1 MSQFVNYLR
10 SIASNKKTLE
20 GLIIIVITI
29 VIWVVYNNL
38 VATGKNPGVVY
49 VAKKALYP
57 GSIITSDSIG
67 RANVSKKYLSKL
79 ETVKQGDYAKIISGD
94 YCVKDGYSIPK
105 NGLVYLDAI
114 TSENCN
120 NLYEDED
127 FDGTYYIYHLSV
139 DNTTSYGNSILPGS
153 YIDLYLRIN
162 ANSPAKNSRMVFQN
176 FIKHIKVYKVMNKGK
191 DVFAQDPY
199 NTPTHLWFKVGKE
212 DWEVLKS
219 IEKLSGYGFK
229 LVPIPR
235 GASYSEKFQ
244 NEGENIK
251 SEYYDR
257 LKQYIDSV
265 SIMSSDYSYTV
276 DE

>member
-1 MSQFVNYLR
+1 MTQFVNYLR
-10 SIASNKKTLE
+10 SIASNKKALG
-20 GLIIIVITI
+20 GLIIIVVTI

-38 VATGKNPGVVY
+38 VSTGKNPGTVY
-49 VAKKALYP
+49 IAKKALYP
-57 GSIITSDSIG
+57 GDIITAESIG
-67 RANVSKKYLSKL
+67 RANVSKKFLSKL
-79 ETVKQGDYAKIISGD
+79 DVVKQGDYGKIVSGD
-94 YCVKDGYSIPK
+94 YCIKEGYSIPN
-105 NGLVYLDAI
+105 NGLVYLDAL

-120 NLYEDED
+120 NLYEDEE

-139 DNTTSYGNSILPGS
+139 NNTLSYGNSILPGS
-153 YIDLYLRIN
+153 YIDLYLRIE
-162 ANSPAKNSRMVFQN
+162 ANSRAGNNRMVFQN

-199 NTPTHLWFKVGKE
+199 DIPTHLWFKVVKE

-219 IEKLSGYGFK
+219 IEKLSGYGFR

-251 SEYYDR
+251 SEEFSR
-257 LKQYIDSV
+257 LKQYVDSV
-265 SIMSSDYSYTV
+265 SMMNTDYTYV
-276 DE
+276 ADE